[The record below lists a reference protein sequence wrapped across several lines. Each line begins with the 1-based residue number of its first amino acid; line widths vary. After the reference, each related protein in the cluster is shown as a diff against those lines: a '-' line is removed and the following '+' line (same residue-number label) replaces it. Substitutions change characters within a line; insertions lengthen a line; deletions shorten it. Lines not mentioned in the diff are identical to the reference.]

1 MARSLPLLLKVF
13 QAIRKFG
20 TDRAVL
26 TVRQLLVDLGERS
39 YPIYFGEGLIQEA
52 SAYFAKHGISK
63 KSPLMIITDE
73 RVAERHLAAL
83 ETELRAG
90 GFNVVSAIVEAG
102 ESSKSL
108 DTLGTLVGK
117 ALEAGLDRKSA
128 IVALGGGVVG
138 DLAGFVAASYMRG
151 IQFVQ
156 VPTTILAHDSSVG
169 GKVAVNHPLA
179 KNIIGAFHQP
189 QLVLYDLNTLQTLP
203 PREVSA
209 GLSEVVKHGLIWDAE
224 FVDWCEANA
233 DQLLALN
240 PEALG
245 YALFKGSSVKAA
257 VVSKDERENDLR
269 AILNLGHT
277 IGHALEAVAGYGE
290 LLHGEAIS
298 IGMIGS
304 AKLGLRYGA
313 PEDVYHTTK
322 RVLSKCGLPV
332 RLPAHYDA
340 DAIMDAMMHDKKFK
354 EGTMVF
360 VVPTA
365 IGKVDIVKDVPVA
378 WVREIVEQLKLE
390 E

>member
-1 MARSLPLLLKVF
+1 MRE
-13 QAIRKFG
+13 
-20 TDRAVL
+20 L
-26 TVRQLLVDLGERS
+26 TVELGDRS
-39 YPIYFGEGLIQEA
+39 YPIYIGEGLLQEA
-52 SAYFAKHGISK
+52 SSYFEKHGISK
-63 KSPLMIITDE
+63 KSPLMIITDIH
-73 RVAERHLAAL
+73 VAKLHLQAL
-83 ETELRAG
+83 ETELAEG
-90 GFNVVSAIVEAG
+90 GFKTVSAVVPSG

-108 DTLGTLVGK
+108 VMLESLVTK

-128 IVALGGGVVG
+128 IIALGGGVVG

-151 IQFVQ
+151 IKFVQ

-189 QLVLYDLNTLQTLP
+189 ELVLYDLQTLQSLP
-203 PREVSA
+203 PREVKA
-209 GLSEVVKHGLIWDAE
+209 GLSEVVKHGLIWDSA
-224 FVDWCEANA
+224 FVDWCDENA
-233 DQLLALN
+233 EKLLALD

-245 YALFKGSSVKAA
+245 YALYKGCSVKAA
-257 VVSKDERENDLR
+257 VVSQDERENDLR

-277 IGHALEAVAGYGE
+277 IGHALEAVAGYNE

-313 PEDVYHTTK
+313 PEEVYTVTK
-322 RVLSKCGLPV
+322 KVLSKSGLPI
-332 RLPAHYDA
+332 RLPGHFDV
-340 DAIMDAMMHDKKFK
+340 DAIMDAMMHDKKFT

-365 IGKVDIVKDVPVA
+365 VGKVEIMPNVPVQ
-378 WVREIVEQLKLE
+378 WVREIVEQLKQEGEL
-390 E
+390 

>member
-1 MARSLPLLLKVF
+1 MRE
-13 QAIRKFG
+13 
-20 TDRAVL
+20 L
-26 TVRQLLVDLGERS
+26 TVELGDRS
-39 YPIYFGEGLIQEA
+39 YPIYIGEGLLQEA
-52 SAYFAKHGISK
+52 SAYFTKHGISK
-63 KSPLMIITDE
+63 KSPLLIITDS
-73 RVAERHLAAL
+73 RVADFHLQAL
-83 ETELRAG
+83 ESGLASAG
-90 GFNVVSAIVEAG
+90 FKTASIVVPSG

-108 DTLGTLVGK
+108 SMLESLVTK
-117 ALEAGLDRKSA
+117 ALEAGLDRKST

-151 IQFVQ
+151 IKFVQ

-189 QLVLYDLNTLQTLP
+189 ELVLYDLHTLQTLP

-209 GLSEVVKHGLIWDAE
+209 GLSEVVKHGLIWDEA
-224 FVDWCEANA
+224 FVEWCEANA
-233 DQLLALN
+233 EKLLSLDA
-240 PEALG
+240 EALG
-245 YALFKGSSVKAA
+245 YALYKGCSVKAA

-313 PEDVYHTTK
+313 PEEVYSVTK
-322 RVLSKCGLPV
+322 RVLAKAGLPV
-332 RLPAHYDA
+332 RLPAHFDV
-340 DAIMDAMMHDKKFK
+340 DRIMEAMMHDKKFT

-365 IGKVDIVKDVPVA
+365 IGTVEIKPDVPVQ
-378 WVREIVEQLKLE
+378 WVREIVEQLKQEVQL
-390 E
+390 

>member
-1 MARSLPLLLKVF
+1 MRE
-13 QAIRKFG
+13 
-20 TDRAVL
+20 L
-26 TVRQLLVDLGERS
+26 TVELGDRS
-39 YPIYFGEGLIQEA
+39 YPIYIGEGLLKEA
-52 SAYFAKHGISK
+52 SSYFTKHGISK
-63 KSPLMIITDE
+63 KSPLLIITDSC
-73 RVAERHLAAL
+73 VAKFHLEAFESGLAA
-83 ETELRAG
+83 AG
-90 GFNVVSAIVEAG
+90 FMTASVVVPSG

-108 DTLGTLVGK
+108 SMLESLVTK

-151 IQFVQ
+151 IKFVQ

-189 QLVLYDLNTLQTLP
+189 ELVLYDLHTLQTLP

-209 GLSEVVKHGLIWDAE
+209 GLSEVVKHGLIWDEA
-224 FVDWCEANA
+224 FTDWCEENA
-233 DQLLALN
+233 EKLLALDAD
-240 PEALG
+240 ALG
-245 YALFKGSSVKAA
+245 YALYKGCSVKAA

-313 PEDVYHTTK
+313 PEEVYTVTK
-322 RVLSKCGLPV
+322 RVLAKCGLPV
-332 RLPAHYDA
+332 RLPAHFDV
-340 DAIMDAMMHDKKFK
+340 DKIMEAMMHDKKFS

-360 VVPTA
+360 VVPTE
-365 IGKVDIVKDVPVA
+365 IGKVEIKSDVSVQ

-390 E
+390 VE

>member
-1 MARSLPLLLKVF
+1 MRELM
-13 QAIRKFG
+13 
-20 TDRAVL
+20 
-26 TVRQLLVDLGERS
+26 VDLGERS
-39 YPIYFGEGLIQEA
+39 YPIYIGEGLLPEA
-52 SAYFAKHGISK
+52 SSYFLKHGIST
-63 KSPLMIITDE
+63 KSPLLIVTDSE
-73 RVAERHLAAL
+73 VATRHLSTL
-83 ETELRAG
+83 EDSLRSG
-90 GFNVVSAIVEAG
+90 GFTVASAIVDSG

-108 DTLGTLVGK
+108 AVLEKLVTK
-117 ALEAGLDRKSA
+117 ALEAGLDRKST

-151 IQFVQ
+151 VKFVQ

-189 QLVLYDLNTLQTLP
+189 ELVLYDLNTLQTLP
-203 PREVSA
+203 PREVKA

-224 FVDWCEANA
+224 FAQWCEDHAEE
-233 DQLLALN
+233 LLALD
-240 PEALG
+240 PDALG
-245 YALFKGSSVKAA
+245 YALYKGCSVKAA
-257 VVSKDERENDLR
+257 VVSQDERENDLR

-313 PEDVYHTTK
+313 PEDVYTTTK
-322 RVLSKCGLPV
+322 RALSKCGLPV
-332 RLPAHYDA
+332 KLPEHFDV
-340 DAIMDAMMHDKKFK
+340 DAIMEAMMHDKKFS
-354 EGTMVF
+354 ENTMVF

-365 IGKVDIVKDVPVA
+365 IGTVEIKKDVPTA

-390 E
+390 A

>member
-1 MARSLPLLLKVF
+1 MRE
-13 QAIRKFG
+13 
-20 TDRAVL
+20 L
-26 TVRQLLVDLGERS
+26 TVELGDRS
-39 YPIYFGEGLIQEA
+39 YPIYIGEGLLQEA
-52 SAYFAKHGISK
+52 SAYFTKHGISK
-63 KSPLMIITDE
+63 KSPLLIITDS
-73 RVAERHLAAL
+73 RVADFHLQAL
-83 ETELRAG
+83 ESGLASAG
-90 GFNVVSAIVEAG
+90 FKTASIVVPSG

-108 DTLGTLVGK
+108 SMLESLVTK
-117 ALEAGLDRKSA
+117 ALEAGLDRKST

-151 IQFVQ
+151 IKFVQ

-189 QLVLYDLNTLQTLP
+189 ELVLYDLHTLQTLP

-209 GLSEVVKHGLIWDAE
+209 GLSEVVKHGLIWDEA
-224 FVDWCEANA
+224 FVEWCEANA
-233 DQLLALN
+233 EKLLSLDA
-240 PEALG
+240 EALG
-245 YALFKGSSVKAA
+245 YALYKGCSVKAA

-313 PEDVYHTTK
+313 PEEVYSVTK
-322 RVLSKCGLPV
+322 RVLAKAGLPV
-332 RLPAHYDA
+332 RLPEHFDV
-340 DAIMDAMMHDKKFK
+340 DRIMEAMMHDKKFT

-365 IGKVDIVKDVPVA
+365 IGTVEIKPDVPVQ
-378 WVREIVEQLKLE
+378 WVREIVEQLKQEVQL
-390 E
+390 